1 MQRRIL
7 VTSSMFDGERYW
19 GEGERTVV
27 IDGDQ
32 VSEVADGD
40 QSALFSGPGV
50 EVEHVAFLM
59 PGLVEGHAHLFLNG
73 GELDTAVRS
82 AYLKSRFDN
91 MVEVGR
97 KNLQQAAEAGVTLI
111 RDAGDRFGVNHFIR
125 AEVASSGG
133 PLPRVRSAGLGV
145 RGPRGYGAFMA
156 REVGDLS
163 RVSEVI
169 GELVEGSDDI
179 KVILTGIID
188 FEAGAV
194 KGAPQFDFDDCR
206 KIVETAHSAGRKTFA
221 HCSGLDGLAIA
232 IEAGI
237 DSIEHGFFMNEEMLV
252 AMAEKQIAWVPTFSP
267 VDFQWRS
274 PQWCG
279 WDSETQ
285 GKLRGILD
293 QHSRQVALAAE
304 LGVPLVCG
312 SDAGSHGVPHGSSLI
327 DEVEFLSQ
335 AGLNMQTA
343 LASATSVPRR
353 LWGEGP
359 AGPIK
364 RARAELVVLAAS
376 PFDDPTALRR
386 VEAVIMGRNVL
397 RPEREKT
404 LDEITLK
411 KSVAYRPGG

>member
-1 MQRRIL
+1 M
-7 VTSSMFDGERYW
+7 VTSSMFDGERYQ
-19 GEGERTVV
+19 GKMERTVV

-32 VSEVADGD
+32 VSEVCDGD
-40 QSALFSGPGV
+40 QSSVFLGPGA

-59 PGLVEGHAHLFLNG
+59 PGLVEGHAHLFLDG
-73 GELDTAVRS
+73 GELDTAVRG
-82 AYLKSRFDN
+82 AYLKSSVDN
-91 MVEVGR
+91 MVDVGR
-97 KNLQQAAEAGVTLI
+97 RNLRRSAESGVTLI
-111 RDAGDRFGVNHFIR
+111 RDAGDRFGVNHIIR
-125 AEVASSGG
+125 AEAASSGG
-133 PLPRVRSAGLGV
+133 FLPRVRSAGLGL

-163 RVSEVI
+163 RLSEVVD
-169 GELVEGSDDI
+169 ELAEESDDI
-179 KVILTGIID
+179 KVVLTGIID
-188 FEAGAV
+188 FQSGAV
-194 KGAPQFDFDDCR
+194 KGVPQFDFDSCR

-232 IEAGI
+232 VEAGI

-285 GKLRGILD
+285 GKLREILD
-293 QHSRQVALAAE
+293 QHFRQVALAAE

-327 DEVEFLSQ
+327 DEVEFLLQ
-335 AGLNMQTA
+335 AGLNMQMA

-353 LWGEGP
+353 LWGEEP
-359 AGPIK
+359 AGPLK

-386 VEAVIMGRNVL
+386 VEAVIMGRNVV
-397 RPEREKT
+397 RSERGMT
-404 LDEITLK
+404 LDEITLN
-411 KSVAYRPGG
+411 KSAGYRPGG

>member
-1 MQRRIL
+1 M

-19 GEGERTVV
+19 GEGARTVV
-27 IDGDQ
+27 IDGDI
-32 VSEVADGD
+32 VSDVADGD
-40 QSALFSGPGV
+40 QSSFFSCPGV
-50 EVEHVAFLM
+50 EIEHVAFLM

-82 AYLKSRFDN
+82 AYLKSSVDN
-91 MVEVGR
+91 MVGVGR
-97 KNLQQAAEAGVTLI
+97 RNLQLSAEAGVTLI
-111 RDAGDRFGVNHFIR
+111 RDAGDRFGVNHILR
-125 AEVASSGG
+125 AEAASSSF

-156 REVGDLS
+156 REVGDLTQ
-163 RVSEVI
+163 VSEVI
-169 GELVEGSDDI
+169 GELAEESDDI

-194 KGAPQFDFDDCR
+194 KGVPQFDVDSCR

-221 HCSGLDGLAIA
+221 HCSGLDGIAIA
-232 IEAGI
+232 VEAGI

-252 AMAEKQIAWVPTFSP
+252 AMAEQQVAWVPTFSP

-274 PQWCG
+274 PKWCG
-279 WDSETQ
+279 WDPNTQ
-285 GKLRGILD
+285 GMLRRILD

-327 DEVEFLSQ
+327 DEVEFLSK
-335 AGLNMQTA
+335 AGLSMQTA

-353 LWGEGP
+353 LWGEEP
-359 AGPIK
+359 AGPVK
-364 RARAELVVLAAS
+364 QARAELVVLAAS
-376 PFDDPTALRR
+376 PFDDLTALRR

-397 RPEREKT
+397 RPGRGNT
-404 LDEITLK
+404 IDEITVKNLN
-411 KSVAYRPGG
+411 AYRPGG